1 MKPILACSN
10 TRPIKVRLGG
20 SGEVRS
26 RDPPPA
32 VRCHQSAVN
41 SQRRGNVTAIHF
53 WWVESRRS
61 NERHIHIGRRVGLFH
76 HDIDWAPSIFQ
87 TRVNNKEPMGQ
98 NYGGHTLH
106 YPASTQLNNP
116 NSLKLLSESSDDGDD
131 DVDYHR
137 RYGPDGRAE
146 TGGFVPID
154 KMPAW
159 LLCRICLA
167 DHLELRLWKAL
178 RDMCATYA
186 LKPPPPP
193 LSTTPWSSHW
203 LPHNKPGS
211 GVGGVRGVRD
221 VGGVVFA
228 LDDCYLC
235 AIPSRFWIPTSNP
248 VKFDPVP
255 LQY

>member
-193 LSTTPWSSHW
+193 PLNHPVVLPLVATQQTRQRCRGRQGRQGRRGRCICSRWLLS
-203 LPHNKPGS
+203 
-211 GVGGVRGVRD
+211 VRNPIALLDSD
-221 VGGVVFA
+221 V
-228 LDDCYLC
+228 
-235 AIPSRFWIPTSNP
+235 
-248 VKFDPVP
+248 
-255 LQY
+255 